1 MRMALCWP
9 SLILLISGFSIHANA
24 ASSNANYTLTPEL
37 TNFIPTCAQECF
49 LSFLDA
55 NFPTGTCATKP
66 TLDCLCS
73 TNSTSGYTIG
83 EGAVQCIISE
93 INIGFCQGSSA
104 KDSVVNGAYGMCIGQ
119 LSALPNTHAT
129 ITATLILQ
137 TSMPSIVLVAP
148 GPSTSSVSGQVSS
161 IVTSTTTKASS
172 STLDIATSRPSLS
185 SSASSTVSSVPAASE
200 TSSPEPILTK
210 NQIVGITVASIGG
223 GAVAVGLLILFIC
236 CRRRKRKARESDLIP
251 FQLEPNHVM
260 DQKKYKYKSFKGPME
275 RGPGGTR
282 NGVAAKIPPRI
293 PPRLDTSSPNMFSRR
308 SIRPDTIGLAISP
321 EQAVS
326 TEKQQRRSSKLLPEK
341 PTLTLKVPK
350 QAEKPINGFSFN
362 QPIVHPS
369 VISRQS
375 TATQFEED
383 YDESADTAVAAD
395 DSWTAKSTDQILD
408 AGSGTWQTIRKV
420 DPEPGTGKEVYHWRP
435 ANNVASQNT
444 KNGLGNPD
452 FYIRPLSVSSRK
464 IGSFS
469 QPRVPNAYPRQQD
482 QQLSIPEQ
490 IRPITASSSLYS
502 ARGSVSSNDQGR
514 NSNSRPHRFSYQ
526 QAGPYDN
533 QDSAISPHERDPEP
547 KTAGTGFPLSPVVES
562 PASGRSPVSYPKI
575 PPPGAGGTRRL
586 SQSTIRMVPPPP
598 QPDFTKALGAGKPWR
613 QAEIAAQ
620 IERERL
626 ARAQVQAQAQ
636 NQEQGQLGMRSLNP
650 EDSQYQQ
657 RPREA
662 RENYPTTPSPITFA
676 FPAPPPQALIPGR
689 SQTTSPPAIP
699 SPYLFRSP
707 SQSKLVPP
715 PLLRSRSQLQR
726 EARTPPLSQN
736 QGGFVSQQGQLQTV
750 AESPPTAKSAPT
762 PPPGLLRSRS
772 QLTREGRTP
781 SPNLNQNQT
790 QAQNGT
796 QNQNHSRTQQQ
807 SQHLQT
813 VTESPPSSSPARTK
827 LSPPPLLRSRSQL
840 QREAR
845 TLPPIQT
852 EVSQPAQSQLQ
863 HSQQH
868 PQSASTATNPR
879 PFPVPLQTN
888 PQSHPTPLR
897 SNPNPLSSHPSITF
911 TRSSSLASQNSLS
924 TNMSTSSSL
933 LAKRRGTEKASAL
946 TLKNEEDRKKQ
957 IAKWRVLKRE
967 EIELAKKE
975 GWRPMLGREGGE
987 NGAWLSP
994 KGYEFERTELPTT
1007 PGWVPKLTPTRRGDE
1022 LFLSVQ

>member
-1 MRMALCWP
+1 MALCWP
-9 SLILLISGFSIHANA
+9 SLILLIFGFSIHANA
-24 ASSNANYTLTPEL
+24 ASKSNYTLTPEL
-37 TNFIPTCAQECF
+37 TSLIPTCAQECF

-55 NFPTGTCATKP
+55 NFPTSTCSTKP

-73 TNSTSGYTIG
+73 SNSTSGYTIG
-83 EGAVQCIISE
+83 EGAVQCVISE

-104 KDSVVNGAYGMCIGQ
+104 KDSVVNGAYGMCSGQ
-119 LSALPNTHAT
+119 PSALPNTHAT

-148 GPSTSSVSGQVSS
+148 APTTAPGTSRSTSVT
-161 IVTSTTTKASS
+161 TSTTSKASS
-172 STLDIATSRPSLS
+172 STLSTATSRPTPS

-210 NQIVGITVASIGG
+210 NQVVGITVASIGG

-236 CRRRKRKARESDLIP
+236 CRRRKNKRARESDLIP

-260 DQKKYKYKSFKGPME
+260 DQKKYKYKSFKGPTE
-275 RGPGGTR
+275 RRPGGTR

-321 EQAVS
+321 EHAVP
-326 TEKQQRRSSKLLPEK
+326 TEKQLRRSSKLLPEK

-350 QAEKPINGFSFN
+350 QGEKPINGFSFN
-362 QPIVHPS
+362 QPIVQPS
-369 VISRQS
+369 AFSRQS

-395 DSWTAKSTDQILD
+395 DSWPSKSTDQILD
-408 AGSGTWQTIRKV
+408 VGTGTWQTIRKV
-420 DPEPGTGKEVYHWRP
+420 DSDPANSGSANEVYHWRP
-435 ANNVASQNT
+435 SQNT
-444 KNGLGNPD
+444 KNGSGNPD
-452 FYIRPLSVSSRK
+452 YYIKPLNVAGRK

-469 QPRVPNAYPRQQD
+469 QPRLPSVYARQQD

-490 IRPITASSSLYS
+490 ARPITATSSLYS

-514 NSNSRPHRFSYQ
+514 NSSSNANSRPHRFSYQ

-533 QDSAISPHERDPEP
+533 QDSIVAPQERDQEP
-547 KTAGTGFPLSPVVES
+547 RTTGTDYPLSPVVES

-575 PPPGAGGTRRL
+575 PAPGAGGTRRL

-620 IERERL
+620 LERER
-626 ARAQVQAQAQ
+626 AAGAQAQAQ
-636 NQEQGQLGMRSLNP
+636 SQNQDRGQIGMQSI
-650 EDSQYQQ
+650 QQQ
-657 RPREA
+657 RSRET
-662 RENYPTTPSPITFA
+662 RDNPTTPSPITFA

-689 SQTTSPPAIP
+689 SHTTSPPAIP

-715 PLLRSRSQLQR
+715 PLLHSRSQLQR
-726 EARTPPLSQN
+726 EARTPPPSQN
-736 QGGFVSQQGQLQTV
+736 QGGFITQQSQLQTV
-750 AESPPTAKSAPT
+750 TESPPMKLT

-772 QLTREGRTP
+772 QLHRDGRTP
-781 SPNLNQNQT
+781 SPNQNQNQ
-790 QAQNGT
+790 N
-796 QNQNHSRTQQQ
+796 RTQQQ
-807 SQHLQT
+807 SQRLQS
-813 VTESPPSSSPARTK
+813 VTASPQTLNRTN
-827 LSPPPLLRSRSQL
+827 SQL
-840 QREAR
+840 QRDR
-845 TLPPIQT
+845 KLPPIQT
-852 EVSQPAQSQLQ
+852 QQPHQPPPLQ
-863 HSQQH
+863 QA
-868 PQSASTATNPR
+868 PQSAISSSAR
-879 PFPVPLQTN
+879 
-888 PQSHPTPLR
+888 
-897 SNPNPLSSHPSITF
+897 PNPLSSHPSITF
-911 TRSSSLASQNSLS
+911 TRSSSLLSQTSLS
-924 TNMSTSSSL
+924 TNISTSTSSSL

-975 GWRPMLGREGGE
+975 GWRPMLGREGSDDGG
-987 NGAWLSP
+987 NGGAGGGNGGAGGNGSYLSP
-994 KGYEFERTELPTT
+994 RDGMYEFERTELPTT

>member
-9 SLILLISGFSIHANA
+9 SLILLIFGFSIHANA
-24 ASSNANYTLTPEL
+24 AASKSNYTLTPEL

-55 NFPTGTCATKP
+55 NFPAGTCSTKP

-104 KDSVVNGAYGMCIGQ
+104 KDSVVNGAYGMCTGQ
-119 LSALPNTHAT
+119 PSALPNTHAT

-137 TSMPSIVLVAP
+137 TSIPSIVLVAP
-148 GPSTSSVSGQVSS
+148 APSTSSVSGQASS
-161 IVTSTTTKASS
+161 VATSTTTKASS
-172 STLDIATSRPSLS
+172 NTLATATSSPTPS
-185 SSASSTVSSVPAASE
+185 SSASSTVSSIPAASE

-260 DQKKYKYKSFKGPME
+260 DQKKYKYKSFKGPTE
-275 RGPGGTR
+275 RRPGGTR
-282 NGVAAKIPPRI
+282 NGVAAKVPPRI

-362 QPIVHPS
+362 QPIVQPS
-369 VISRQS
+369 AISRQS

-408 AGSGTWQTIRKV
+408 AGTGNWQTIRKV
-420 DPEPGTGKEVYHWRP
+420 DPEPGASNEVYRWRP
-435 ANNVASQNT
+435 TNNVASQNMKT
-444 KNGLGNPD
+444 GMANPD
-452 FYIRPLSVSSRK
+452 YYIRPLSVAGRK
-464 IGSFS
+464 VGSFS
-469 QPRVPNAYPRQQD
+469 QPRVPNVYPRQQD

-490 IRPITASSSLYS
+490 TRPITASSSLYS

-533 QDSAISPHERDPEP
+533 QDSIVSPQDRDQER
-547 KTAGTGFPLSPVVES
+547 KTAGTDFPLSPVVES

-620 IERERL
+620 IERERI
-626 ARAQVQAQAQ
+626 ARTQAQAQ
-636 NQEQGQLGMRSLNP
+636 AQSQEQGQMGMHSLNQQ
-650 EDSQYQQ
+650 DSQFKQ
-657 RPREA
+657 RPREQ
-662 RENYPTTPSPITFA
+662 RENNPTTPSPITFA

-726 EARTPPLSQN
+726 EARTPPPSQN
-736 QGGFVSQQGQLQTV
+736 QGAFVSQQGQLQTV
-750 AESPPTAKSAPT
+750 AESPPTTKMAPT

-781 SPNLNQNQT
+781 SPNLNQ
-790 QAQNGT
+790 G
-796 QNQNHSRTQQQ
+796 QNQNQSHTRIQQQ
-807 SQHLQT
+807 TQHLQT
-813 VTESPPSSSPARTK
+813 VTESPPSSSPSRTK

-845 TLPPIQT
+845 TLPHLQT
-852 EVSQPAQSQLQ
+852 QLSQTQQPQSQPQPQSA
-863 HSQQH
+863 H
-868 PQSASTATNPR
+868 PQSATSTYR
-879 PFPVPLQTN
+879 PFPAPLQNSN
-888 PQSHPTPLR
+888 PLP

-911 TRSSSLASQNSLS
+911 TRSSSLVSQTSQL
-924 TNMSTSSSL
+924 TAASTSSSL
-933 LAKRRGTEKASAL
+933 LAKRRGTEKASTL
-946 TLKNEEDRKKQ
+946 TLKNEEDRKNQ

-987 NGAWLSP
+987 AGVGGGNGGWLGP
-994 KGYEFERTELPTT
+994 REYEFERTELPTT

>member
-9 SLILLISGFSIHANA
+9 SLILLIFGFSIHANA
-24 ASSNANYTLTPEL
+24 AASKSNYILTPEL

-49 LSFLDA
+49 LSFLDG
-55 NFPTGTCATKP
+55 NFPPGTCSTKP

-104 KDSVVNGAYGMCIGQ
+104 KDSVVNGAYGMCTGQ
-119 LSALPNTHAT
+119 KSALPNTHAT

-148 GPSTSSVSGQVSS
+148 APSISSVSGQSS
-161 IVTSTTTKASS
+161 SVIASTTTNASS
-172 STLDIATSRPSLS
+172 SPLATATSRPSPS

-200 TSSPEPILTK
+200 TVSPEPILTK

-223 GAVAVGLLILFIC
+223 GVVAVGLLILFIC
-236 CRRRKRKARESDLIP
+236 CRRRKKRARESDLIP

-260 DQKKYKYKSFKGPME
+260 NQKKYKYKSFKGPTE
-275 RGPGGTR
+275 RKPGGTK
-282 NGVAAKIPPRI
+282 NGVAAKVPPRV

-321 EQAVS
+321 EQAIS

-341 PTLTLKVPK
+341 PILTLKVPK
-350 QAEKPINGFSFN
+350 QAEKPINGLSFN
-362 QPIVHPS
+362 QPTVQPS
-369 VISRQS
+369 AISRQS

-408 AGSGTWQTIRKV
+408 AGTGTWQTIRQV
-420 DPEPGTGKEVYHWRP
+420 DPEGTCSEAYHWRP
-435 ANNVASQNT
+435 MNNFASQSI
-444 KNGLGNPD
+444 KNGMSNPD
-452 FYIRPLSVSSRK
+452 YYVRPLSVTGRK

-482 QQLSIPEQ
+482 QQLSVPQ
-490 IRPITASSSLYS
+490 QSRPITTSSSVYS

-526 QAGPYDN
+526 KTGPYDN
-533 QDSAISPHERDPEP
+533 QDSAVSSQDRDQDP
-547 KTAGTGFPLSPVVES
+547 KTAGTDYPLSPVVES

-575 PPPGAGGTRRL
+575 PPPGAGGMRRL

-620 IERERL
+620 IERERA
-626 ARAQVQAQAQ
+626 ARAQAQENAQ
-636 NQEQGQLGMRSLNP
+636 KREQGQMGMHSLHRQ
-650 EDSQYQQ
+650 ESQ

-662 RENYPTTPSPITFA
+662 RENNQTTTSPISFA

-726 EARTPPLSQN
+726 EARTPPPSQN

-750 AESPPTAKSAPT
+750 TESPPTTRMAPT
-762 PPPGLLRSRS
+762 PPPGLLSTRSP
-772 QLTREGRTP
+772 LTRVGRTP
-781 SPNLNQNQT
+781 SPNLNQGQLQNQSHTRPQQQT
-790 QAQNGT
+790 QTLQSVTDSPT
-796 QNQNHSRTQQQ
+796 QHS
-807 SQHLQT
+807 
-813 VTESPPSSSPARTK
+813 RTK

-845 TLPPIQT
+845 TLPPLQT
-852 EVSQPAQSQLQ
+852 QLSQPA
-863 HSQQH
+863 HSQPQSAH
-868 PQSASTATNPR
+868 PQSATTTSYR
-879 PFPVPLQTN
+879 PFPG
-888 PQSHPTPLR
+888 
-897 SNPNPLSSHPSITF
+897 NPNPLSSHPSITF
-911 TRSSSLASQNSLS
+911 TRSSSLVSQNSLQTTLS
-924 TNMSTSSSL
+924 TSTSSSL
-933 LAKRRGTEKASAL
+933 LAKRRGTEKASTL

-987 NGAWLSP
+987 PGNGGTGNGGWLGP
-994 KGYEFERTELPTT
+994 REYEFERTELPTT